1 MGKSTLFNALTASK
15 NAEAANFPFCT
26 IDPNIGIVDVVDERL
41 DKLTEL
47 SKSKKKIY
55 TNITFVDIAG
65 LVKGASKGEGLGNKF
80 LSHIREVDAIIHL
93 VRCFDSEKITHV
105 NSKINPVED
114 LETIKTEII
123 LSDIDII
130 QKKLEKGKKKL
141 LEEKQIKILEE
152 KLNQLNEGKEIFING
167 SDEKKFLSSLGLLS
181 IKPKIIVCNVDEE
194 SLANGNAFTKEVQN
208 KYSNEKVVTI
218 CADIEDQIMGLDNSE
233 RETFMKEIG
242 LNKTGLNQLIKEGYE
257 LLNLD
262 TFFTSGP
269 EESRAWTVEKNTPA
283 PKAASV
289 IHTDFEKKFLT
300 TLGLLSIKP
309 KIIVCNVDEE
319 SLATGNA
326 FTEDVKRKYTA
337 EKIVTICADIEDQ
350 IMGLDNNE
358 RETFMKEI
366 GLNKTG
372 LNQLIKEGYDLLN
385 LDTFFTSGPEESRA
399 WTIEKNTLAP
409 QAASVIHTDFEK
421 NFIRA
426 EAVTC
431 EDFIKFGSAEK
442 CKENGKLRIEGKDY
456 IVKDGDVL
464 YFRVNP

>member
-1 MGKSTLFNALTASK
+1 MGFKCGIVGLPNVGKSTLFNALTASK

-26 IDPNIGIVDVVDERL
+26 IDPNIGIVDVVDQRL
-41 DKLTEL
+41 DQLTKL
-47 SKSKKKIY
+47 SNSKKKIY

-93 VRCFDSEKITHV
+93 VRCFESEKITHV
-105 NSKINPVED
+105 NSKVNPVED

-130 QKKLEKGKKKL
+130 QKKLDKSKKKL
-141 LEEKQIKILEE
+141 LDESEVKILEE
-152 KLNQLNEGKEIFING
+152 KLEHLNQGLEIKAKDQKEN
-167 SDEKKFLSSLGLLS
+167 KFLFNLGLLS

-194 SLANGNAFTKEVQN
+194 SLSKGNVFTENVKN
-208 KYSNEKVVTI
+208 KHPDEKVVTI
-218 CADIEDQIMGLDNSE
+218 CADIEDQIMGL
-233 RETFMKEIG
+233 
-242 LNKTGLNQLIKEGYE
+242 
-257 LLNLD
+257 
-262 TFFTSGP
+262 
-269 EESRAWTVEKNTPA
+269 ES
-283 PKAASV
+283 
-289 IHTDFEKKFLT
+289 
-300 TLGLLSIKP
+300 
-309 KIIVCNVDEE
+309 
-319 SLATGNA
+319 
-326 FTEDVKRKYTA
+326 
-337 EKIVTICADIEDQ
+337 
-350 IMGLDNNE
+350 NE

-399 WTIEKNTLAP
+399 WTVKKNTIAP
-409 QAASVIHTDFEK
+409 KAASVIHTDFEK

-426 EAVTC
+426 ETVTC

>member
-1 MGKSTLFNALTASK
+1 MGFKCGIVGLPNVGKSTLFNALTASK

-41 DKLTEL
+41 DQLAKL

-105 NSKINPVED
+105 NSKINPAND

-123 LSDIDII
+123 LSDIDLLE
-130 QKKLEKGKKKL
+130 KKLEKSKKKIL
-141 LEEKQIKILEE
+141 DEKQIKILEE
-152 KLNQLNEGKEIFING
+152 KLSCLNKGEEIRLN
-167 SDEKKFLSSLGLLS
+167 SEDEKNFLSNIGLLS

-194 SLANGNAFTKEVQN
+194 NVSNGNNYTQEVIK
-208 KYSNEKVVTI
+208 KYPNEKIINI
-218 CADIEDQIMGLDNSE
+218 CADIEDQLSGLDKNE
-233 RETFMKEIG
+233 KEIFMQDIG
-242 LNKTGLNQLIKEGYE
+242 LDKTGLNQLIKEGYD
-257 LLNLD
+257 LLKLD

-269 EESRAWTVEKNTPA
+269 EESRAWTVEKNTCA
-283 PKAASV
+283 PK
-289 IHTDFEKKFLT
+289 
-300 TLGLLSIKP
+300 
-309 KIIVCNVDEE
+309 
-319 SLATGNA
+319 
-326 FTEDVKRKYTA
+326 
-337 EKIVTICADIEDQ
+337 
-350 IMGLDNNE
+350 
-358 RETFMKEI
+358 
-366 GLNKTG
+366 
-372 LNQLIKEGYDLLN
+372 
-385 LDTFFTSGPEESRA
+385 
-399 WTIEKNTLAP
+399 
-409 QAASVIHTDFEK
+409 AASVIHTDFEK

-431 EDFIKFGSAEK
+431 EDFIKYGSAEK

>member
-1 MGKSTLFNALTASK
+1 MGFKCGIVGLPNVGKSTLFNALTASK
-15 NAEAANFPFCT
+15 NADAANFPFCT

-41 DKLTEL
+41 DQLAKL
-47 SKSKKKIY
+47 SSSKKKIY

-105 NSKINPVED
+105 NSKISPSSD
-114 LETIKTEII
+114 LETIKTEIV
-123 LSDIDII
+123 LSDLDIV

-141 LEEKQIKILEE
+141 LEDKEIKILEE
-152 KLNQLNEGKEIFING
+152 KLNQLDKNQEVKINNEEEN
-167 SDEKKFLSSLGLLS
+167 KFLSNLGLLS

-194 SLANGNAFTKEVQN
+194 NLSKGNQYTEEVKN
-208 KYSNEKVVTI
+208 KYPNEKIINI
-218 CADIEDQIMGLDNSE
+218 CADIEDQLSGLDKNE
-233 RETFMKEIG
+233 KEAFM
-242 LNKTGLNQLIKEGYE
+242 Q
-257 LLNLD
+257 D
-262 TFFTSGP
+262 
-269 EESRAWTVEKNTPA
+269 
-283 PKAASV
+283 
-289 IHTDFEKKFLT
+289 
-300 TLGLLSIKP
+300 
-309 KIIVCNVDEE
+309 
-319 SLATGNA
+319 
-326 FTEDVKRKYTA
+326 
-337 EKIVTICADIEDQ
+337 
-350 IMGLDNNE
+350 
-358 RETFMKEI
+358 I

-372 LNQLIKEGYDLLN
+372 LNQLIKEGYDLLK

-399 WTIEKNTLAP
+399 WTVRKNTIAP
-409 QAASVIHTDFEK
+409 KAASVIHTDFEK

-426 EAVTC
+426 EAVSC